1 MCGRRL
7 YGANLALWVAR
18 SRSWFGRAVTLLTS
32 TRRNES
38 GAQSR
43 RVGAKVCER
52 RPRGDS
58 GWKFCDS
65 LAAQS
70 ISSICSI
77 LKSSHFVS
85 QSILA
90 IALALA
96 AAFSFAQSYPTRP
109 VRLLVPFAAG
119 GVADIT
125 ARVVSQELSS
135 AMGQQVLVE
144 NRPSAGG
151 VVASEAVAKA
161 EPDGYTLLFLT
172 NGNAVSV
179 SLFKS
184 LPYDTLADFAPVS
197 TVGFFD
203 LALVVDSASKIGSVR
218 DLIAYSKA
226 NPNKLNLGTIN
237 PGSTQNLAAELF
249 KSMSGIDAQ
258 VVPFKATPAVI
269 IALKSNDVQAAFE
282 ILAPVMAQIKGGA
295 LKAIAVTSDKRY
307 AGLPD
312 VPTVA
317 ESGVPG
323 YQASSW
329 NAIAAPAKTPKAV
342 IERLNRETNAAVRS
356 PEVRKRLGELGVDAR
371 AGTPEALRELLVS
384 EIAKWKVVI
393 ERAKIEKQ

>member
-1 MCGRRL
+1 MNPLCF
-7 YGANLALWVAR
+7 ALRSLSVALLT
-18 SRSWFGRAVTLLTS
+18 AVTT
-32 TRRNES
+32 
-38 GAQSR
+38 A
-43 RVGAKVCER
+43 
-52 RPRGDS
+52 
-58 GWKFCDS
+58 
-65 LAAQS
+65 
-70 ISSICSI
+70 
-77 LKSSHFVS
+77 
-85 QSILA
+85 A
-90 IALALA
+90 IA
-96 AAFSFAQSYPTRP
+96 QGYPTRP
-109 VRLLVPFAAG
+109 IRLLVPFAAG

-125 ARVVSQELSS
+125 ARVVSQQMSA

-151 VVASEAVAKA
+151 IVASEAVAKA

-184 LPYDTLADFAPVS
+184 LPYDTLGDFAPVS

-203 LALVVDSASKIGSVR
+203 LVLVVDSASKIGSVR
-218 DLIAYSKA
+218 ELVAYSKA
-226 NPNKLNLGTIN
+226 NPNKLNIGTIN

-269 IALKSNDVQAAFE
+269 TALKGGDVQAAFE
-282 ILAPVMAQIKGGA
+282 ILAPVIAQIKGGA
-295 LKAIAVTSDKRY
+295 LKALAVTSDKRFS
-307 AGLPD
+307 GLPD

-329 NAIAAPAKTPKAV
+329 NAVAAPAKTPKPV
-342 IERLNRETNAAVRS
+342 LERLNREVNAAVVA

-371 AGTPEALRELLVS
+371 AGTPEALHALLVS
-384 EIAKWKVVI
+384 EIAKWKAVI

>member
-1 MCGRRL
+1 V
-7 YGANLALWVAR
+7 NP
-18 SRSWFGRAVTLLTS
+18 T
-32 TRRNES
+32 
-38 GAQSR
+38 
-43 RVGAKVCER
+43 
-52 RPRGDS
+52 
-58 GWKFCDS
+58 S
-65 LAAQS
+65 LAFRS
-70 ISSICSI
+70 IGAV
-77 LKSSHFVS
+77 L
-85 QSILA
+85 
-90 IALALA
+90 LA
-96 AAFSFAQSYPTRP
+96 ATATAVSAQSYPARP

-125 ARVVSQELSS
+125 ARVVSQQMSA

-151 VVASEAVAKA
+151 IVASEAVAKA

-184 LPYDTLADFAPVS
+184 LPYDTVGDFAPVS

-203 LALVVDSASKIGSVR
+203 LVLVVDSASKIGSVR
-218 DLIAYSKA
+218 ELLAYSKA
-226 NPNKLNLGTIN
+226 NPNRLNLGTIN

-258 VVPFKATPAVI
+258 VVPFKATPALI
-269 IALKSNDVQAAFE
+269 TALKANDVHAAFE

-295 LKAIAVTSDKRY
+295 LKALAVTSDKRF

-323 YQASSW
+323 YHASSW
-329 NAIAAPAKTPKAV
+329 NAVAAPAKTPKPV
-342 IERLNRETNAAVRS
+342 IERLNREVNAAVVL

-371 AGTPEALRELLVS
+371 GGTPEALHDLLVS
-384 EIAKWKVVI
+384 EIAKWKAVI

>member
-1 MCGRRL
+1 MNLLRL
-7 YGANLALWVAR
+7 SLRSLSVA
-18 SRSWFGRAVTLLTS
+18 LLT
-32 TRRNES
+32 TVTT
-38 GAQSR
+38 A
-43 RVGAKVCER
+43 
-52 RPRGDS
+52 
-58 GWKFCDS
+58 
-65 LAAQS
+65 
-70 ISSICSI
+70 
-77 LKSSHFVS
+77 
-85 QSILA
+85 A
-90 IALALA
+90 IA
-96 AAFSFAQSYPTRP
+96 QGYPTRP

-125 ARVVSQELSS
+125 ARVVSQQMSA

-151 VVASEAVAKA
+151 IVASEAVAKA

-203 LALVVDSASKIGSVR
+203 LVLVVDSASKIGSVR
-218 DLIAYSKA
+218 ELVAYSKG
-226 NPNKLNLGTIN
+226 NPNKLNIGTIN

-269 IALKSNDVQAAFE
+269 TALKGGDVQAAFE

-295 LKAIAVTSDKRY
+295 LKALAVTSDKRFS
-307 AGLPD
+307 GLPD

-329 NAIAAPAKTPKAV
+329 NAVAAPAKTPKPV
-342 IERLNRETNAAVRS
+342 LERLNREVNAAVAA

-371 AGTPEALRELLVS
+371 AGTPEALRALLVS
-384 EIAKWKVVI
+384 EIAKWKAVI

>member
-1 MCGRRL
+1 MLVSRFTVAVL
-7 YGANLALWVAR
+7 LAL
-18 SRSWFGRAVTLLTS
+18 
-32 TRRNES
+32 
-38 GAQSR
+38 
-43 RVGAKVCER
+43 
-52 RPRGDS
+52 
-58 GWKFCDS
+58 
-65 LAAQS
+65 
-70 ISSICSI
+70 
-77 LKSSHFVS
+77 
-85 QSILA
+85 
-90 IALALA
+90 LA
-96 AAFSFAQSYPTRP
+96 AAAVAQNYPSRP

-125 ARVVSQELSS
+125 ARVVTQEMST

-151 VVASEAVAKA
+151 IVASEAAAKA
-161 EPDGYTLLFLT
+161 DPDGYTLLFLT

-184 LPYDTLADFAPVS
+184 LPYDTLGDFAPVS

-203 LALVVDSASKIGSVR
+203 LVLVVDSASKIGSVR
-218 DLIAYSKA
+218 ELVAYSKA

-258 VVPFKATPAVI
+258 VVPFKATPAVVT
-269 IALKSNDVQAAFE
+269 ALKSNDVQAAFE

-295 LKAIAVTSDKRY
+295 LKALAVTSDKRY

-329 NAIAAPAKTPKAV
+329 NAVAAPAKTPKAV
-342 IERLNRETNAAVRS
+342 IERLNREVNAAVKA
-356 PEVRKRLGELGVDAR
+356 PEVRKRLGELGVEAR
-371 AGTPEALRELLVS
+371 GSTPEALRELLVS